1 MSCSSSVPT
10 NMRFHGNNNPG
21 YMRHGSIRKYSIEN
35 ACVPTRANSRRV
47 CAWACQFCAGECDRH
62 QDARAQRCAV
72 LCRRCA
78 GECRQV
84 RYVGAAALSCAG
96 HQLARAFLL
105 ENRNNN
111 EAFYQRGHIG
121 KVTPLDLSLAQ
132 WHTADSPAGS
142 TAGVQGWASLST
154 SDVLKNPSTG

>member
-1 MSCSSSVPT
+1 MSCSSSVPI

-21 YMRHGSIRKYSIEN
+21 YMRLGSIRKYSIEN

-47 CAWACQFCAGECDRH
+47 CARACQFCAGECDRH

-72 LCRRCA
+72 LSRRYA

-96 HQLARAFLL
+96 HQLARAFLF
-105 ENRNNN
+105 ETRNNN

-142 TAGVQGWASLST
+142 TAGVQGWARLST
-154 SDVLKNPSTG
+154 SDVLKNLSMG